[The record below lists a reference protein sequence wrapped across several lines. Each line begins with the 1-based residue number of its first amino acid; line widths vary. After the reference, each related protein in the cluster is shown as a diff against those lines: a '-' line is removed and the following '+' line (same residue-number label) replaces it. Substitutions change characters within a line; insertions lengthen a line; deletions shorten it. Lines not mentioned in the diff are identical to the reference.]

1 MAHGRKNIKLH
12 KCVLASSIGHNKMFQ
27 SVLQEAPSTDSC
39 SPDGLRTGQQTENQ
53 CLARDTLHSSSFM
66 TCHAADIYKL
76 LSSVQLWA

>member
-1 MAHGRKNIKLH
+1 MLQA
-12 KCVLASSIGHNKMFQ
+12 
-27 SVLQEAPSTDSC
+27 VLQEAPSTDSC

-53 CLARDTLHSSSFM
+53 CLARDTLHSSSTSSFM